1 MSAPGRRPEYAGR
14 RHLSAIRAGAIL
26 ALLAAALTFQPLW
39 ASSQPKPLPP
49 EVSAFLPELK
59 VRGGGLLRIWGFQVY
74 NAWLWT
80 PGGGAYDPA
89 RPFALDIEYLRHF
102 TAQALAERSIEEMRG
117 QGRGSEAVYPR
128 WLAEM
133 QRVFVDV
140 KPGDRLT
147 GVATAERH
155 ARFYYNGALRGE
167 IADPAF
173 TEAFFAI
180 WLSERSSQARF
191 RDLLIG
197 KR

>member
-1 MSAPGRRPEYAGR
+1 MSGPWNLRRR
-14 RHLSAIRAGAIL
+14 WFLSH
-26 ALLAAALTFQPLW
+26 LAAAAVLAPAFAGPSVAAAAQPR
-39 ASSQPKPLPP
+39 PLPP
-49 EVSAFLPELK
+49 EVTALLPDLK

-74 NAWLWT
+74 HAWLWT
-80 PGGGAYDPA
+80 LGGGAYDPA
-89 RPFALDIEYLRHF
+89 RPFALDIEYLRNF

-147 GVATAERH
+147 GVSTPERH
-155 ARFYYNGALRGE
+155 ARFYYNGQPRGE

>member
-1 MSAPGRRPEYAGR
+1 MSAAGR
-14 RHLSAIRAGAIL
+14 RRFFAL
-26 ALLAAALTFQPLW
+26 AVGIPLAAVLPAAALGRE
-39 ASSQPKPLPP
+39 PKALPA
-49 EVSAFLPELK
+49 EVLALLPELK
-59 VRGGGLLRIWGFQVY
+59 VRGGGLLRVWGFRVY
-74 NAWLWT
+74 YAWLWT
-80 PGGGAYDPA
+80 PSGGAYDPA
-89 RPFALDIEYLRHF
+89 RPFALDIEYLRAF

-147 GVATAERH
+147 GVATPERH
-155 ARFYYNGALRGE
+155 ARLYYNGRFRGE

-180 WLSERSSQARF
+180 WLSERSSQPRF
-191 RDLLIG
+191 RELLIG
-197 KR
+197 GR